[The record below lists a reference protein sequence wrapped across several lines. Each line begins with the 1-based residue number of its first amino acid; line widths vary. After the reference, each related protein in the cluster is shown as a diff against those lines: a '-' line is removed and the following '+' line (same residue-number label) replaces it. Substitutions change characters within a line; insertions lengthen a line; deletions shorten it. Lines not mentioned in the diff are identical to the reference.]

1 MCELKL
7 NHSALKFLESWI
19 SKTMLKLP
27 MREFCTICP
36 CGNIMV
42 QEVES
47 ALWFKELNQL
57 ES

>member
-7 NHSALKFLESWI
+7 NHSALKFLEPWI

-36 CGNIMV
+36 FGNLMV